1 MKWKTE
7 LKEQFLNGMDCLRR
21 WCRLPPWT
29 SVGQMCLLV
38 WFDVCACV
46 HVCMCMCVY
55 MCACLSVVGLGERGE
70 QMSRC
75 TTLMLSK
82 CLEKHLPR
90 VAFVWWAFFCAS
102 FLAGDCVC
110 VCCLTH
116 MKNLHDVITEMSS
129 VTVRFVAQ
137 LSKGFNWVVSMLYL
151 KNLWCELWQ
160 AQILNVGHFVL
171 LPEHPCSAYK
181 VIRHEH

>member
-7 LKEQFLNGMDCLRR
+7 LKEQFQTGMDCLRS

-29 SVGQMCLLV
+29 SVGQMCFLV
-38 WFDVCACV
+38 WFDVCSCVRV
-46 HVCMCMCVY
+46 HVCLYV
-55 MCACLSVVGLGERGE
+55 CLPISGGFGGKGGANVQVHHFNVE
-70 QMSRC
+70 QMSGEAFAQGSIC
-75 TTLMLSK
+75 LMSI
-82 CLEKHLPR
+82 
-90 VAFVWWAFFCAS
+90 
-102 FLAGDCVC
+102 FLCFIFSWRLCVC
-110 VCCLTH
+110 YLTH

-171 LPEHPCSAYK
+171 LPEHPCSVYK